1 MQQRGFTLI
10 ELIIVI
16 VILGILAVTAAPRF
30 IDLQGDAR
38 KSTLQGVKAALQSG
52 SQLVYAKSAIAGEQ
66 AIENGQGPTPGDT
79 QVSVNGANVET
90 NYGYPA
96 ALSDIEIG
104 NIAPWATLE
113 SVDWTLTN
121 SGDDPA
127 AVAAGTFVITPEGK
141 APTTT
146 PADQCQVVYTEAADA
161 NTAPV
166 ITVQDDG
173 C

>member
-79 QVSVNGANVET
+79 QVSVNGAIVET

-96 ALSDIEIG
+96 ALSGIVIG

-113 SVDWTLTN
+113 DADWTLTN
-121 SGDDPA
+121 SSDA
-127 AVAAGTFVITPEGK
+127 AVSAGTFVITPEGK

>member
-1 MQQRGFTLI
+1 LI

-52 SQLVYAKSAIAGEQ
+52 SQLVYAKSAIAGKQ

-79 QVSVNGANVET
+79 RVSVNGNDNVEI

-96 ALSDIEIG
+96 ALSGIEIDD
-104 NIAPWATLE
+104 IAPWATLE

-127 AVAAGTFVITPEGK
+127 AVSAGTFVITPEGK
-141 APTTT
+141 APTTAQ
-146 PADQCQVVYTEAADA
+146 ADQCQVVYTEAADA